1 MKNGDIAKIKKPS
14 LNFQKTLRYRI
25 TKVNKTTVHCRVV
38 EFDKVTETFKDVH
51 YGEDYKNISI
61 NIIELI

>member
-1 MKNGDIAKIKKPS
+1 MKNGDIAKIKNPS

-25 TKVNKTTVHCRVV
+25 TKVNKTTVRCRVV
-38 EFDKVTETFKDVH
+38 EFDKTTETFKDVH

-61 NIIELI
+61 NVITLI